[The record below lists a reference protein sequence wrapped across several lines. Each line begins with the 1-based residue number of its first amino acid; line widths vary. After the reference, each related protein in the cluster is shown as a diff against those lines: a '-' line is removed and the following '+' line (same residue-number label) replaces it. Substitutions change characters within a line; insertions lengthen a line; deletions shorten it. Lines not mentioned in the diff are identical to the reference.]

1 MAANRNS
8 FSARMLHLARF
19 ITVFNWPDH
28 AKKPRRGQAPNVGDA
43 VTPRRISCGGGHCG
57 RWP

>member
-1 MAANRNS
+1 
-8 FSARMLHLARF
+8 MLHLARF
-19 ITVFNWPDH
+19 IMVFNWRDH
-28 AKKPRRGQAPNVGDA
+28 AKKPRRGQAANVGDA